1 MPESFERESEKDYNG
16 PANAEGKAVYGKRNP
31 NSVIEA
37 RQRRLY
43 KHQQSGLT
51 PRALVYEHCERESI
65 SLSTGWKDWEV
76 VKTWN
81 TEDFSSDRD
90 TLVARLSSMRFRAIQ
105 MALKKGQLQTAAHLM
120 DSLGRAVGE
129 GLEVEQAQHAPQLN
143 ISIEAPGA
151 NTKKPPEDSE
161 G

>member
-1 MPESFERESEKDYNG
+1 MPESFERESGENYSG
-16 PANAEGKAVYGKRNP
+16 PVNAEGKSVYGKRNS
-31 NSVIEA
+31 NAVIEA

-43 KHQQSGLT
+43 RHQQSGLT

-65 SLSTGWKDWEV
+65 SVKTGWADWAA
-76 VKTWN
+76 VKAWN
-81 TEDFSSDRD
+81 EEDFSKERD
-90 TLVARLSSMRFRAIQ
+90 SMVARLSSMRMRAIQ

-129 GLEVEQAQHAPQLN
+129 GSLEQDAAAAPNLS

-151 NTKKPPEDSE
+151 TFKSE
-161 G
+161 EKEA

>member
-1 MPESFERESEKDYNG
+1 MPESFERESQENYTG
-16 PANAEGKAVYGKRNP
+16 PVNAEGKSVYGKRNP

-43 KHQQSGLT
+43 RHQQGGLT
-51 PRALVYEHCERESI
+51 PRALVYEHADRESV
-65 SLSTGWKDWEV
+65 SVSTAWKDWEAV
-76 VKTWN
+76 QKWN
-81 TEDFSSDRD
+81 TEDFSSERE
-90 TLVARLSSMRFRAIQ
+90 TMVARLSSMRFRAIQ

-129 GLEVEQAQHAPQLN
+129 GLEVEAAQHAPNLS

-151 NTKKPPEDSE
+151 TFKAEENKE
-161 G
+161 

>member
-1 MPESFERESEKDYNG
+1 MASATR
-16 PANAEGKAVYGKRNP
+16 

-51 PRALVYEHCERESI
+51 ARALVYEHADAV
-65 SLSTGWKDWEV
+65 KD
-76 VKTWN
+76 WN
-81 TEDFSSDRD
+81 TEDFSKERE
-90 TLVARLSSMRFRAIQ
+90 TMVARLASMRFRAIQ
-105 MALKKGQLQTAAHLM
+105 MALKHKNFQTAAHLM

-151 NTKKPPEDSE
+151 DIKKAPEDSE
-161 G
+161 A

>member
-1 MPESFERESEKDYNG
+1 MPESFERESEENYAG
-16 PANAEGKAVYGKRNP
+16 PVNSEGKSVYGKRNP

-51 PRALVYEHCERESI
+51 PRALVYEHAERESI
-65 SLSTGWKDWEV
+65 AVATAWRDWEV
-76 VKTWN
+76 VSEWN
-81 TEDFSSDRD
+81 KNDFDTERPN
-90 TLVARLSSMRFRAIQ
+90 LVSRLASLRFRAIQ

-129 GLEVEQAQHAPQLN
+129 GLEVEAAQHAPTLN
-143 ISIEAPGA
+143 INIESPGA
-151 NTKKPPEDSE
+151 NNKKPADS
-161 G
+161 